1 MILKVLYQRCHITTS
16 RDSTC
21 TTFSTSFFYLLPPA
35 NEVWGKVIFLHLFV
49 ILFTGGCLVPGWWRI
64 PPGSYCCGGTHPTGM
79 HSYWPLFP
87 FPFSLNAFTDLT
99 ETYLNFGTGE
109 AGGGSH
115 CNPLASSLVK
125 ALATA
130 LAAGVGTDGVGGTCC
145 VLLCLTG
152 EPTQSFTRRPNSS
165 ANALPSLDDADN
177 SGLMCF
183 I

>member
-1 MILKVLYQRCHITTS
+1 M
-16 RDSTC
+16 
-21 TTFSTSFFYLLPPA
+21 
-35 NEVWGKVIFLHLFV
+35 FLFAGH
-49 ILFTGGCLVPGWWRI
+49 CYYR
-64 PPGSYCCGGTHPTGM
+64 S
-79 HSYWPLFP
+79 S
-87 FPFSLNAFTDLT
+87 SLNTFTYLT

-177 SGLMCF
+177 SGFMCF
-183 I
+183 IWACNVNRNATRSILQHTIFKGYIFYSLSQ